1 MPRHTSKAHAKYE
14 TGTKIV
20 LVAADLTFYGI
31 TQLPLFSFVNP
42 FLYRLVPSKRTCPIM
57 SVHTVSKIVLS
68 YRAAKADGR
77 TAIGAHATEMET
89 KPFRQIST
97 PNRKP
102 FSSPCWTPATPEATF
117 RQIPETEILGT
128 YNAAMDEVARN
139 IPRKRQPLPSQLVSW
154 EESSPAQ
161 RQFYIEKAV
170 ENYMLVRRQDA
181 LSRLVFPRWR
191 KGWDSRSRWCVEIFD
206 DHVQKCLN
214 QKHQDA
220 NS

>member
-14 TGTKIV
+14 TGTKIL

-102 FSSPCWTPATPEATF
+102 FSSPCWTPATPEAAF

-139 IPRKRQPLPSQLVSW
+139 VPCKRQPLPSQLVLW

-161 RQFYIEKAV
+161 QQFYIEKAV
-170 ENYMLVRRQDA
+170 EDCMLVCNVIAPNDGKTLFHA
-181 LSRLVFPRWR
+181 LLSPGGE
-191 KGWDSRSRWCVEIFD
+191 KDETAEAD
-206 DHVQKCLN
+206 DLLKSLMTVN
-214 QKHQDA
+214 
-220 NS
+220 